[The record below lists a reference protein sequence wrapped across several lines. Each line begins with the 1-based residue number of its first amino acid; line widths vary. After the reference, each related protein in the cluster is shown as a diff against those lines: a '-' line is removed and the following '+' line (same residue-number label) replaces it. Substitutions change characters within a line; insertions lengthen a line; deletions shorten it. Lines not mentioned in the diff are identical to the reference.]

1 MVNKINLNIKRKKRT
16 KNKLKKKCPIKRYQ
30 YIINSQIYRILAFEF
45 RKEENVGLSIE
56 LISEMVSNLFYPNDL
71 TG

>member
-16 KNKLKKKCPIKRYQ
+16 KKKPKKKCPIKRYQ

>member
-16 KNKLKKKCPIKRYQ
+16 KKKLKKKCLIKRYQ

>member
-1 MVNKINLNIKRKKRT
+1 MLNKINLNIKRKKRT
-16 KNKLKKKCPIKRYQ
+16 NKKLKKKCPIKRYQ